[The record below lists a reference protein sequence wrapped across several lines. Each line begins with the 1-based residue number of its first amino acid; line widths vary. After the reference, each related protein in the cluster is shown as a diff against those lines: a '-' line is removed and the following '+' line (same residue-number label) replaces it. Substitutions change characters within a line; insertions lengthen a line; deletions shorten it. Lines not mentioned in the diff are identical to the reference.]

1 MNSSVFSEYKKF
13 LKSKEF
19 DFKDAPLYEDCTNN
33 TKQWQEYKQSM
44 LKFVWESN
52 GLVSLGTLVDDL
64 FQTERKRP
72 VYESTNEKNI
82 NTLLANVFEKSDES
96 LIVPGS
102 NVDVVEII
110 SSGNVV
116 KISIDENVKIAEVKK
131 LQNEMMF
138 ISNDKKIYTTG
149 KHLHQTIELVI
160 ITKPNTAKNKLAKI
174 ALVSDVDRHGT
185 RTYAGCVIDFPG
197 ESFATRMNK
206 KFMENKNV

>member
-1 MNSSVFSEYKKF
+1 VNSSVFSEYKKF

-19 DFKDAPLYEDCTNN
+19 DFKDAPLYEDYANN
-33 TKQWQEYKQSM
+33 SNQWQEYKQTM

-64 FQTERKRP
+64 FQNDRHRL
-72 VYESTNEKNI
+72 VYESANEKNI
-82 NTLLANVFEKSDES
+82 NTLLANVFGKSDES
-96 LIVPGS
+96 LIVPCS

-110 SSGNVV
+110 SSNNVV
-116 KISIDENVKIAEVKK
+116 KISIDENVKIAEVRK
-131 LQNEMMF
+131 LQGETMF

-174 ALVSDVDRHGT
+174 ALVSDVDQHGT
-185 RTYAGCVIDFPG
+185 RTYAGWVIDFPG

-206 KFMENKNV
+206 KFMENENV

>member
-1 MNSSVFSEYKKF
+1 MFSEYKKF

-19 DFKDAPLYEDCTNN
+19 DFKDAPLYVDYINN
-33 TKQWQEYKQSM
+33 TIQWQEYKQIM
-44 LKFVWESN
+44 LKFVWKSN

-116 KISIDENVKIAEVKK
+116 KISIDENVKIAEVRK
-131 LQNEMMF
+131 LQGEMMF

-174 ALVSDVDRHGT
+174 ALVSDVDQDGT
-185 RTYAGCVIDFPG
+185 RTYAGWVIDFPG
-197 ESFATRMNK
+197 EGFATRMNK